1 MDYPRPNIFISKCLE
16 HGHCRYDG
24 SQITSPEIIRMMPY
38 VNYIFACPEMAIG
51 LPSPRQ
57 AIRLIINDKHEER
70 LVYSMT
76 GEDVTEA
83 MRAYSIAKAAELA
96 EMELDGFILKSR
108 SPTCG
113 IKEVKLYKTHGKT
126 QSISN
131 KSKGLFA
138 ETIIEKFPLLAIED
152 EGRISN
158 FNIREHFLTN
168 VFSKAKFREVTRNGA
183 MKDLVKFQSDNKYLF
198 MAYNQT
204 QLKQM
209 GSLVANHEK
218 RKFSDLIKDYE
229 YHLSLL
235 LKTVPQQKRNVNV
248 IMHILG
254 YFSKQLSAKEKAYF
268 LDLLEQYGKQQ
279 VPVSALT
286 SVLKLWAIRFETEYL
301 LSQTIFEPYPIS
313 LITVSDSGKG
323 RI

>member
-24 SQITSPEIIRMMPY
+24 SQITSLEIIRMMPY

-108 SPTCG
+108 LPTCG

-158 FNIREHFLTN
+158 FNIREHFLIN
-168 VFSKAKFREVTRNGA
+168 VFTKAKFREVTRNGA